1 MLIATL
7 LLPYLAPDAVVQQ
20 IRAEHERKACLT
32 CHDGDKTPTSWLPK
46 KNCSPFLI
54 GRYRMQLSTLPLRF
68 DVSLQSWK
76 LKRNRFMP
84 RGGFDQGRIKH
95 TNFEDETPGDTAW
108 RLILSDNPT
117 EIARV
122 EAAYGRTQ
130 AQTVDDLLSIVAGVR
145 LSRAMWAARA
155 QLGNGFPLCAPIGT
169 RLIERFIEGN
179 M

>member
-1 MLIATL
+1 VKLIWERIAGDFTPHFIASQLVIMALGMLPLKYWRGIQTRGR
-7 LLPYLAPDAVVQQ
+7 Q
-20 IRAEHERKACLT
+20 ISTDRAERL
-32 CHDGDKTPTSWLPK
+32 
-46 KNCSPFLI
+46 
-54 GRYRMQLSTLPLRF
+54 LRF

-76 LKRNRFMP
+76 LKRNSFMP

>member
-1 MLIATL
+1 MTAQEELLTILDWAVPHAAFNIAAVL
-7 LLPYLAPDAVVQQ
+7 RRVLA
-20 IRAEHERKACLT
+20 
-32 CHDGDKTPTSWLPK
+32 
-46 KNCSPFLI
+46 
-54 GRYRMQLSTLPLRF
+54 
-68 DVSLQSWK
+68 SWK
-76 LKRNRFMP
+76 LKRNSFMP

-95 TNFEDETPGDTAW
+95 TNFEEETPGDTAW

-117 EIARV
+117 ETARV

-130 AQTVDDLLSIVAGVR
+130 AQTVDDLLSIVAEVR

>member
-1 MLIATL
+1 
-7 LLPYLAPDAVVQQ
+7 
-20 IRAEHERKACLT
+20 
-32 CHDGDKTPTSWLPK
+32 
-46 KNCSPFLI
+46 
-54 GRYRMQLSTLPLRF
+54 MQLSTLPLRF

-155 QLGNGFPLCAPIGT
+155 QLGNGFPLCAPKG
-169 RLIERFIEGN
+169 
-179 M
+179 